1 MEKLYE
7 GAVRVHARAL
17 TTSTDVRDRLAGRI
31 DWRDERGDITPR
43 IIGIAM
49 MAALALAVLGIV
61 TTKVTSKANAISLD

>member
-7 GAVRVHARAL
+7 GAVRVHARTVL
-17 TTSTDVRDRLAGRI
+17 TSTGLRDRLAGRI

-49 MAALALAVLGIV
+49 MAALALLVLGIV
-61 TTKVTSKANAISLD
+61 TNKVTTKANSISLD

>member
-1 MEKLYE
+1 MDKLYE
-7 GAVRVHARAL
+7 GAVRTHARVLL
-17 TTSTDVRDRLAGRI
+17 TAADVRDRLSDRI

-61 TTKVTSKANAISLD
+61 TTKVTTKANAISLD